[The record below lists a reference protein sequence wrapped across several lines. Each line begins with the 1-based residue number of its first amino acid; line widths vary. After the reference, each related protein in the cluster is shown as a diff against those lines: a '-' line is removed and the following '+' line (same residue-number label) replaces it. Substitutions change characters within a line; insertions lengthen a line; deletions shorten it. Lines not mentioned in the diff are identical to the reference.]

1 MREAD
6 IAIAF
11 DLLPVN

>member
-1 MREAD
+1 MAD

-11 DLLPVN
+11 G